1 MSYRIPMLLG
11 RTRVSGTL
19 GSSGRFTQHR
29 AGQRGLKSPQGHLWG
44 LQEIVGELST
54 I

>member
-11 RTRVSGTL
+11 RMRVSGTL
-19 GSSGRFTQHR
+19 GSSGRLTQHR
-29 AGQRGLKSPQGHLWG
+29 AGQRGLRSPQGHLWG